1 MFPYR
6 KSGRTKNIQMN
17 PSDGTGL
24 QRLEYYVFIGLN
36 NPLSSTL
43 SAVVNGSPFLPW
55 HGKINSFER
64 LTEPMTQPSS
74 EKSTHSAPQR
84 PPMEYRRFGKTG
96 EMISILTL
104 GGMRFKYGWTP
115 PRTYL
120 PKAAYKNCLETTR
133 LALEVGINHIE
144 TAYGYVKSEHLY
156 GKVLKELGTP
166 RTQFKM
172 MTKGAP
178 MTGDE
183 TRALVEQQLE
193 ALQLDTID
201 FYGWH
206 GINNEERFKAAVA
219 PGGPVETLHRLKEE
233 GLIGHIGFSTHAP
246 LNIIE
251 KAIRTDLFS
260 FVNLHYYYFFQRNQP
275 AIELAKEKDLG
286 ILIISPND
294 KGGQLW
300 NPSDNLKE
308 LCHPLTA
315 IQYNGRFCLS
325 HPQVTTLTLGMH
337 VPEHFDQNLAMLND
351 GDYFPQE
358 DMKVKATMDN
368 AAHSI
373 SDYCTYCNEC
383 LPCPENINIPEILRF
398 RNLLEGYD
406 MQTYG
411 KYRYN
416 MLGGKGHWFP
426 GNFASACTECGDCLP
441 KCPEKLE
448 IPKLLFE
455 THDRLFDIKSYWRSK
470 LEAFL
475 VNNYKAVKSMLLKLT
490 S

>member
-1 MFPYR
+1 
-6 KSGRTKNIQMN
+6 MN
-17 PSDGTGL
+17 PPNTDG
-24 QRLEYYVFIGLN
+24 R
-36 NPLSSTL
+36 
-43 SAVVNGSPFLPW
+43 
-55 HGKINSFER
+55 
-64 LTEPMTQPSS
+64 
-74 EKSTHSAPQR
+74 PQEI
-84 PPMEYRRFGKTG
+84 PAHPAMEYRRFGKTG
-96 EMISILTL
+96 EMISVLTL
-104 GGMRFKYGWTP
+104 GGMRFKDGWKP
-115 PRTYL
+115 PRSYL
-120 PKAAYKNCLETTR
+120 TKAAIQNCLETTR
-133 LALEVGINHIE
+133 MAFEVGINHIE

-166 RTQFKM
+166 RSQFKM

-178 MTGDE
+178 MTADE

-206 GINNEERFKAAVA
+206 GINNEERLQAAIA
-219 PGGPVETLHRLKEE
+219 PGGPVETLHRLREE
-233 GLIGHIGFSTHAP
+233 GLIRHIGFSTHAP
-246 LNIIE
+246 LPIIE

-260 FVNLHYYYFFQRNQP
+260 FINLHYYYFFQHNRP
-275 AIELAKEKDLG
+275 AVELAREKDMG

-300 NPSDNLKE
+300 NPSEKLKE
-308 LCHPLTA
+308 LCQPLTA
-315 IQYNGRFCLS
+315 VQFNGRFCLS

-337 VPEHFDQNLAMLND
+337 APEHFDQNLAMLND
-351 GDYFPQE
+351 ENYFS
-358 DMKVKATMDN
+358 DKDKDAVVKQTMDQ
-368 AAHSI
+368 ASHSI
-373 SDYCTYCNEC
+373 SEFCTYCSDC

-406 MQTYG
+406 MQAYG

-426 GNFASACTECGDCLP
+426 GNFAFACTECGDCLP

-455 THDRLFDIKSYWRSK
+455 THNRLFDLKAYWRSK
-470 LEAFL
+470 IEAFL
-475 VNNYKAVKSMLLKLT
+475 INSYRTVKDMFLKFT